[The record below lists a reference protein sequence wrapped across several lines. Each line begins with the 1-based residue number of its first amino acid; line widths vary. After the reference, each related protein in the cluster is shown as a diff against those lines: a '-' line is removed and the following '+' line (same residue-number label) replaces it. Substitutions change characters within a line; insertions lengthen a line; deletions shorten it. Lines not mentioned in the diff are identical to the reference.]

1 VLTSAALVGALFL
14 GVLLVIEVWRYSPI
28 AGAVVVSALPVGV
41 FVVRPLAALAPATAR
56 AAVGCAVLAAGLAA
70 LAFLP
75 DPSSWWAAA
84 ALGVCGLGFGLVDPV
99 VGAVAES
106 IGGDPVRSAART
118 VAARHAGLV
127 LGLAVI
133 APALASDL
141 DAGAERAV
149 IAGADT
155 MLDAR
160 LPVRDKIGV
169 AQAVADLVDRTP
181 RGQMPDV
188 SVAFVDAE
196 VEGAEADRAADDLV
210 RRLEEVLTRA
220 FRRVFLIAAALALAA
235 IVPAVI
241 ASRLA
246 VSRLAA
252 EPTGG
257 EPATAA
263 AERGWR
269 RRPPAWVGATALVVI
284 VALAG
289 SLLVAASRAGARDMG
304 EVVESDPCAAS
315 PDPYSGDGLDPTIQ
329 RIALG
334 ALNGAACEL
343 GVSRE
348 RLVLSLADVPGIGT
362 VPLDR
367 DALSSAL
374 EAGLLR
380 AIDDADDRGSVP
392 GFVATVMRFAARN
405 APVEWIVDGF
415 DLDERVPG

>member
-1 VLTSAALVGALFL
+1 
-14 GVLLVIEVWRYSPI
+14 
-28 AGAVVVSALPVGV
+28 V
-41 FVVRPLAALAPATAR
+41 FAVRPLAAVAAATPR

-75 DPSSWWAAA
+75 APSSWWAAA

-106 IGGDPVRSAART
+106 VGGDPVRSAART

-127 LGLAVI
+127 LGLVVI

-160 LPVRDKIGV
+160 LAVRDKVGV
-169 AQAVADLVDRTP
+169 AQAIADLVDHTP

-188 SVAFVDAE
+188 SRAFVDAE
-196 VEGAEADRAADDLV
+196 VGGAEADRSADDLV

-220 FRRVFLIAAALALAA
+220 FRRVFLVAAALALAA
-235 IVPAVI
+235 IVPAVA
-241 ASRLA
+241 ASR
-246 VSRLAA
+246 RAA
-252 EPTGG
+252 GPARQAAATTPTGSG
-257 EPATAA
+257 AGATGAATAGTA
-263 AERGWR
+263 WMAPQRH
-269 RRPPAWVGATALVVI
+269 RRPPVWIGATALVAI

-289 SLLVAASRAGARDMG
+289 GLLVAASRAGARHTG

-367 DALSSAL
+367 DELSSAL

-380 AIDDADDRGSVP
+380 AIDDADGRDSVP

-405 APVEWIVDGF
+405 APVGWIVDGF
-415 DLDERVPG
+415 DLDERLPG